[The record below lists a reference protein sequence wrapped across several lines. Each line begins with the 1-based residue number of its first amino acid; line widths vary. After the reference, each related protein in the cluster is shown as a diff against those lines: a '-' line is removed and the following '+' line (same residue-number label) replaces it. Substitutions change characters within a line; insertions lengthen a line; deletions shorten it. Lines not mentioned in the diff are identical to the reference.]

1 MKLKNYVEKIRDEV
15 TESELE
21 AMYKELAWT
30 EQNMFR
36 FTNTRKVK
44 GSKIKFEFC
53 FRPFLIHL

>member
-1 MKLKNYVEKIRDEV
+1 MKLKDYVEKVRDEV
-15 TESELE
+15 SKSELE

-44 GSKIKFEFC
+44 GSKTKFELCLSNIF
-53 FRPFLIHL
+53 